1 MRKHFFKQ
9 SAAWVLSAAMLV
21 TGFGMMPAPTVYA
34 EEAEQ
39 VSEGADGGVYSEAD
53 LEAYENY
60 GVTGIS
66 NMNFKP
72 AKTEDKGRSTLS
84 TASYPAYYSSVDQ
97 GIVTAVKNQGEYGC
111 CWAFAA
117 MSAIETFSIKNG
129 LKVAGNVASTA
140 LDLSEKHMAYFTYHA
155 YNDKLGNNSGDKI
168 EQAYGTQYLMM
179 GGNSIRA
186 SVTLANG
193 EGPVL
198 ETTAPYNASNLSKSK
213 DYQSLLHL
221 KNMYVYSMQ
230 DANGNPNLNEIK
242 GAIWKYGSLA
252 LTMGYIYGADGRST
266 DKTLDN
272 YYYPYGYATNHDVTI
287 VGWDDNYPASSFD
300 YTPKGNGAWLV
311 KNSWGA
317 YNTNGGYFWCS
328 YYEPTLAAAYSYE
341 MQSASSY
348 DNNYFY
354 SNMPYIGAYG
364 TNKRNQ
370 KVSLANTYT
379 MKASGTGYE
388 KITKI
393 GFGISNYDVKYSL
406 QLYRNSKSGKPT
418 SGTKLLSKA
427 QTGKLAH
434 CGYVT
439 IDLKN
444 PVYVKSGDTVTAVI
458 TISDPSGDPVYMW
471 ADIGDTNE
479 LGGDGYY
486 IEYNG
491 KNMTKKSMMK
501 IGSGSWFDLSKE
513 RFYDGRSI
521 CSNLSGVLNLYT
533 DTPEGNLSS
542 VSAKGKK
549 VTVKWKKS
557 GAATQYA
564 IYRATSKGGKYTK
577 IATVSSKK
585 TSYTDKSVKK
595 GKTYYYKVAP
605 VKKISGKLCT
615 GKKSA
620 AKSVKVK

>member
-1 MRKHFFKQ
+1 MKKHFIKR
-9 SAAWVLSAAMLV
+9 SGAWLLSAAMLI
-21 TGFGMMPAPTVYA
+21 TGFGMQPVTKVYA
-34 EEAEQ
+34 EETQQ
-39 VSEGADGGVYSEAD
+39 VSESKSQETYSEED
-53 LEAYENY
+53 GDTYQNY
-60 GVTGIS
+60 GVVDIS
-66 NMNFKP
+66 NMHFKP
-72 AKTEDKGRSTLS
+72 AKAENVGRSGLS
-84 TASYPAYYSSVDQ
+84 TASYPAYYSSVDA
-97 GIVTAVKNQGEYGC
+97 GLVTAVKDQGEYGC

-117 MSAIETFSIKNG
+117 VSAMETFSIKKG
-129 LKVAGNVASTA
+129 LKVGGSVATTA
-140 LDLSEKHMAYFTYHA
+140 LDLSEKHLAYFTYHP
-155 YNDKLGNNSGDKI
+155 YNDKLGNNSGDKV

-186 SVTLANG
+186 AVNLANG
-193 EGPVL
+193 EGPVM
-198 ETTAPYNASNLSKSK
+198 ESSAPYDASNLPKSQ
-213 DYQSLLHL
+213 DYKSLLHL

-230 DANGNPNLNEIK
+230 DAKGNPNLNEIK
-242 GAIWKYGSLA
+242 GAIQKYGSLA
-252 LTMGYIYGADGRST
+252 LTMGYIYGANGNMDS
-266 DKTLDN
+266 TLDN
-272 YYYPYGYATNHDVTI
+272 YYYPYGYTTNHDVTL

-300 YTPKGNGAWLV
+300 YKPKGNGAWLV
-311 KNSWGA
+311 KNSWGE

-328 YYEPTLAAAYSYE
+328 YYEPTLTAAYSYE
-341 MQSASSY
+341 MESASSY

-354 SNMPYIGAYG
+354 SNMPYITSCGSDSR
-364 TNKRNQ
+364 NK

-406 QLYRNSKSGKPT
+406 QLYKNSKSGKPT

-439 IDLKN
+439 INLKN

-458 TISDPSGDPVYMW
+458 TITDPAGDPVYLW
-471 ADIGDTNE
+471 ADVGDTSE

-501 IGSGSWFDLSKE
+501 IGSGKWFDLSKE
-513 RFYDGRSI
+513 KMYTGRSI
-521 CSNLSGVLNLYT
+521 GGNLTGVMNLYT

-557 GAATQYA
+557 GGATEYA
-564 IYRATSKGGKYTK
+564 VYRASSKGGKYEK
-577 IATVSSKK
+577 IASVSSKK
-585 TSYTDKSVKK
+585 TSYADTSVKK

-605 VKKISGKLCT
+605 VKKISGKMCT
-615 GKKSA
+615 GKKSS